1 MEDKISVLISEEKV
15 EEKIRSLA
23 EEISKDYEG
32 KPYI

>member
-23 EEISKDYEG
+23 EDRKG
-32 KPYI
+32 FG